1 MKEPKRRSDCPISYA
16 LDLFGDRW
24 SLIIVRDLVFKEK
37 SSYGEFLKS
46 EEKIATNILAD
57 RLHGLENAGII
68 IKSQDPEHGS
78 RFIYKLSKKG
88 IDLVPILVEII
99 LWSSKY
105 DENTG
110 VEMKFVNRA
119 KRDREGLLN
128 EIAQHLKKKFA
139 AP

>member
-105 DENTG
+105 DENTV

-128 EIAQHLKKKFA
+128 EIAQYLKRKFA
-139 AP
+139 VP

>member
-68 IKSQDPEHGS
+68 VKSQDPEHGS
-78 RFIYKLSKKG
+78 RFIYRLSKKG

>member
-16 LDLFGDRW
+16 LDQFGGRW
-24 SLIIVRDLVFKEK
+24 CLIIVRDLVFKEK

-88 IDLVPILVEII
+88 MDLVPILVEII

-119 KRDREGLLN
+119 KRQRQGLLN

-139 AP
+139 VP